1 MYIVIA
7 LQSQSMSFC
16 NTMNSI
22 DIINNAQNL
31 IYHLLF
37 TCHDK
42 SDNYDLNVST
52 KNISEK
58 SSYCF
63 YLRINIYKS

>member
-1 MYIVIA
+1 
-7 LQSQSMSFC
+7 MSFC

-58 SSYCF
+58 SSY
-63 YLRINIYKS
+63 